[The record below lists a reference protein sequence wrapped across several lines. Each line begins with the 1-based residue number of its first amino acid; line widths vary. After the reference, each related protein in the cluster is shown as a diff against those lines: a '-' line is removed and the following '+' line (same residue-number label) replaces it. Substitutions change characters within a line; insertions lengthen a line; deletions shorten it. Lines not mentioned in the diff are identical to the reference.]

1 MAAVKHRL
9 RRLKIPRSRTLMI
22 AIAVVGVLFLVG
34 SVLYAQFG
42 RDAAKTQTAVAEGQR
57 DATGAQAVQAVD
69 PVLELCHEQSPVGDA
84 LRASPRDPCGLAQ
97 QVKNDPIVGPA
108 GPQGVPGTAGAPGPT
123 GPTGPVG
130 PAGPVGPQGPAGPP
144 GPAGAQGAA
153 GADGAAGNDGTNGT
167 NGADG
172 NDGANGQPGPQ
183 GPVGPVGPQGPAG
196 PPAQTYTMTFP
207 NGDTSTCSR
216 TGGSDSSP
224 TYACGAPM
232 PASNP
237 TSGENP

>member
-1 MAAVKHRL
+1 MAAVRHRL
-9 RRLKIPRSRTLMI
+9 RRLKMPRSRTLMF
-22 AIAVVGVLFLVG
+22 AVAVVAVLFLVG

-42 RDAAKTQTAVAEGQR
+42 RDAAQTQTAVAEGQR

-69 PVLELCHEQSPVGDA
+69 PVLELCREQSAVGDA
-84 LRASPRDPCGLAQ
+84 LRSSPRDPCGLAQ

-108 GPQGVPGTAGAPGPT
+108 GPQGVPGSTGALGPV
-123 GPTGPVG
+123 GPVG
-130 PAGPVGPQGPAGPP
+130 PAGPVGPQGPMGPP
-144 GPAGAQGAA
+144 GPTGPQGAA
-153 GADGAAGNDGTNGT
+153 GADGTTGSDGVDGTD
-167 NGADG
+167 GADG
-172 NDGANGQPGPQ
+172 SDGVDGDPGPQ

-196 PPAQTYTMTFP
+196 PPAQSYTMTFP

-232 PASNP
+232 PASDP
-237 TSGENP
+237 IDGENP